1 MLKEYARRRMND
13 IDTEIRIL
21 VDQQDMLSDA
31 QTNRLN
37 KLDRNHHFWKR
48 WSA

>member
-13 IDTEIRIL
+13 IDTEIRTL
-21 VDQQDMLSDA
+21 VDHQDNLNDA

-37 KLDRNHHFWKR
+37 KLDRDHNFWKR
-48 WSA
+48 WS